1 MERKKKKPHV
11 MQVRGNAS
19 NTQRVVAAVMVLV
32 MVVGDAFYLEDK
44 IHACC
49 PDATTGWEIDEDSAD
64 GAHSLTFFRDTP
76 SLSSCVSLHL
86 ECGQKER
93 EREIERHL
101 VKARTR

>member
-1 MERKKKKPHV
+1 
-11 MQVRGNAS
+11 
-19 NTQRVVAAVMVLV
+19 MVLV

-76 SLSSCVSLHL
+76 SLSLHACL
-86 ECGQKER
+86 LIWNAGRKR
-93 EREIERHL
+93 EREMERHL
-101 VKARTR
+101 VKARTRSKTGTTSSPVFFFFAT